1 MFKHIVKILMK
12 PFGSYFAYG
21 IMLPYPTSIKNN
33 IIFQEDKFLCRRTA
47 FSTILDFFGYQLHL
61 SICIFQ
67 FLCLSKMNENYCP
80 LCFKRIFVF
89 HISKILLLFLGLCG
103 WKILEGKNSDQ

>member
-47 FSTILDFFGYQLHL
+47 FSTILDFFRVPITFEHL
-61 SICIFQ
+61 YFPVSVLKQ
-67 FLCLSKMNENYCP
+67 K
-80 LCFKRIFVF
+80 
-89 HISKILLLFLGLCG
+89 
-103 WKILEGKNSDQ
+103 

>member
-47 FSTILDFFGYQLHL
+47 FSTILDFFRVPITFEHL
-61 SICIFQ
+61 YFPVSVLKQNEWKLLSFMFQENICFSYIQ
-67 FLCLSKMNENYCP
+67 
-80 LCFKRIFVF
+80 
-89 HISKILLLFLGLCG
+89 
-103 WKILEGKNSDQ
+103 NSTFIPGSVWVEDTWR